1 MSRSTVSD
9 PVDVAGHVPPEVAGD
24 PRDAAGGGRGLWAAA
39 AGYLVLGVG
48 LWWGVWSAHPTAVT
62 TCGCGDAAR
71 FLWFFRWPAFALA
84 HGHNVLYSSWLFHPG
99 GINLL
104 DDTSVVALGV
114 VLAPVTWLWGPVAS
128 MNVALTLA
136 PVLSALSLYL
146 VVRRWVRWAPAAF
159 LGGLAYGF
167 SPFVVT
173 ELALNQV
180 NIAFLAVPPLIVL
193 VLSDLLVTGRRS
205 PWRNGLALAGLV
217 VVQFFLST
225 EVLLLTAL
233 ACLVGTVFL
242 AVWAAWARPYEAS
255 ARVRPALTGAGVAV
269 GASAVALAYPLWFL
283 LAGPAHL
290 VGPIWS
296 YGATSRFGTTPASF
310 VTTGGLGDLRP
321 SMLRFGGYQ
330 GPVLT
335 GLGYLGLG
343 VVVAA
348 VVGAV
353 VWRRDRRLLL
363 FAAIGLVAV
372 VLSLGPGHGVW
383 VPWVALQHVPWIG
396 DIVEVRFVLVVTL
409 CVAVMAALVVDHA
422 HAALEARAASKAS
435 SMGRAPGWL
444 AWGLVA
450 LVVAPTVVAL
460 APNLPLATR
469 AVVLPRWYVHQGA
482 VLPPG
487 RVVLAYPVPSSGL
500 QSSEAWQAVNAM
512 AWAQASGG
520 GPQGQPFRAGAA
532 RPGFEVLSAASLPL
546 GPAPDPTPSN
556 VAAVRDAL
564 RLWKVTTVV
573 VPDQPGL
580 PLYEQGRNGAYAS
593 GFFTAVLG
601 SLPTYVDSAWVWD
614 DVGAAPGTAPLTGRA
629 FAACTSGPVA
639 AAGGHLVVPGCVLRA
654 SAATGGG
661 IGA

>member
-1 MSRSTVSD
+1 
-9 PVDVAGHVPPEVAGD
+9 
-24 PRDAAGGGRGLWAAA
+24 
-39 AGYLVLGVG
+39 
-48 LWWGVWSAHPTAVT
+48 
-62 TCGCGDAAR
+62 
-71 FLWFFRWPAFALA
+71 
-84 HGHNVLYSSWLFHPG
+84 
-99 GINLL
+99 
-104 DDTSVVALGV
+104 
-114 VLAPVTWLWGPVAS
+114 
-128 MNVALTLA
+128 
-136 PVLSALSLYL
+136 LSLYL
-146 VVRRWVRWAPAAF
+146 LVRRWVRWAPAAF

-193 VLSDLLVTGRRS
+193 VLSDLLVTGRRT

-233 ACLVGTVFL
+233 ACVVGTVLL
-242 AVWAAWARPYEAS
+242 ATWAAWARPHEVS
-255 ARVRPALTGAGVAV
+255 VRVGPALTGAGVAV
-269 GASAVALAYPLWFL
+269 GASAVVLAYPLWFL

-343 VVVAA
+343 VVAAA

-363 FAAIGLVAV
+363 FGAVGLVAV

-396 DIVEVRFVLVVTL
+396 DIVEVRFVLIVTL
-409 CVAVMAALVVDHA
+409 CVAVMAALAVDHA
-422 HAALEARAASKAS
+422 HAALEPRGAS
-435 SMGRAPGWL
+435 SAATSGRATGWL

-450 LVVAPTVVAL
+450 LVLVPTVVAL
-460 APNLPLATR
+460 APNLPLTTR

-500 QSSEAWQAVNAM
+500 QSSEAWQAVNTM

-546 GPAPDPTPSN
+546 GPAPDPTPAN

-580 PLYEQGRNGAYAS
+580 PLYEQGRSGAYAS

-601 SLPTYVDSAWVWD
+601 TLPTYVDSAWVWN
-614 DVGAAPGTAPLTGRA
+614 DVGAAPAAAPVPGRD
-629 FAACTSGPVA
+629 FAACTTGPA
-639 AAGGHLVVPGCVLRA
+639 AAAVGHLVVPGCVLRA
-654 SAATGGG
+654 STATFGGNS
-661 IGA
+661 A